1 MRILASKELRRVAG
15 NRASNGGADVDDE
28 EGEVAAGVAA
38 AKGRIVTQ
46 LMKKNLVQNAIP
58 IFIELKRYGI
68 FSSMLIFQFVHVPCL
83 MRDADY
89 IFCAKL
95 GTLPL

>member
-1 MRILASKELRRVAG
+1 
-15 NRASNGGADVDDE
+15 
-28 EGEVAAGVAA
+28 
-38 AKGRIVTQ
+38 
-46 LMKKNLVQNAIP
+46 VQNAIP

-83 MRDADY
+83 MRDADC